1 MCFLHRQTEWTL
13 VTHSMDALGRTL
25 NRTVCDAGH
34 NSKRADQGRPEA
46 TRPSRN
52 KMNDRRVDTKNKAHF
67 LTQINV
73 RPPRHD
79 LINRAAFWEE
89 SMLKLVLGA
98 ILTTTLLI
106 S

>member
-13 VTHSMDALGRTL
+13 ITHSMDALGRTL

-79 LINRAAFWEE
+79 LIAARLFGR
-89 SMLKLVLGA
+89 KA
-98 ILTTTLLI
+98 C
-106 S
+106 